1 MTAWAALLL
10 LPALALAK
18 NRGSIQVAGYGE
30 VWVIAPDW
38 ANVVVDTSNGFTLH
52 GNSRMY
58 FASRPTDGFEADAYW
73 QVKNQFFLCAV
84 GHKKTILNCFLFFS
98 VCRPS

>member
-73 QVKNQFFLCAV
+73 QVKNQFFICAV
-84 GHKKTILNCFLFFS
+84 GQK
-98 VCRPS
+98 